1 MHKSTQQVGGMNYQN
16 SGRAFSTNY
25 RTIGTGSKEEVTQSN
40 SNAGVVVVGTTDPS
54 TSREPYVICNYI
66 IRAK

>member
-1 MHKSTQQVGGMNYQN
+1 MNYQN
-16 SGRAFSTNY
+16 AGRSFTTNY
-25 RTIGTGSKEEVTQSN
+25 SITGAGGSKGTSSQSN
-40 SNAGVVVVGTTDPS
+40 SNAGIVVVGTTDSS